1 MNDAP
6 ISAPL
11 PEGLAELHAGLLTL
25 DTHIDIPWPAPPDP
39 HGATT
44 RCVDIPKMREGGLWA
59 GCFVAYIP
67 QGPRT
72 EAGHA
77 AAIAR
82 TVAML
87 EHINAMARP
96 DGERP
101 VLVTP
106 RVDDIRRAREQGAVA
121 VIPVIENGYGIGTD
135 LGNVERF
142 ANMGV
147 RYMTLTHNG
156 HNAIG
161 DAAIPRGDLGDAPF
175 LHGGLSA
182 FGREVVAECN
192 RTGILVDIS
201 HTSRE
206 TMLQA
211 AEISKVPVVA
221 SHSCVCALCNH
232 PRNLDDVQLDVIRER
247 GGVAQIT
254 AVPFFVRPHGRA
266 ETVRVGD
273 FVDHID
279 YAVRRM
285 GIAHV
290 GISSDFDGGGGF
302 DGWRDASQ
310 TPNITA
316 ELMRRGYSKS
326 DIEALWAGNFLRA
339 MRQAEEYADRHR

>member
-1 MNDAP
+1 
-6 ISAPL
+6 
-11 PEGLAELHAGLLTL
+11 
-25 DTHIDIPWPAPPDP
+25 
-39 HGATT
+39 
-44 RCVDIPKMREGGLWA
+44 
-59 GCFVAYIP
+59 
-67 QGPRT
+67 
-72 EAGHA
+72 
-77 AAIAR
+77 
-82 TVAML
+82 
-87 EHINAMARP
+87 MARP

-101 VLVTP
+101 VQVTP
-106 RVDDIRRAREQGAVA
+106 RVDDISRARAQGAIA

-142 ANMGV
+142 AKMGV

-232 PRNLDDVQLDVIRER
+232 PRNLDDLQLDVIRER

-302 DGWRDASQ
+302 DGCADHFIVFVVIQCRGFASCSDRNDAGDS
-310 TPNITA
+310 
-316 ELMRRGYSKS
+316 
-326 DIEALWAGNFLRA
+326 AGNLLLDERPEGVRIKPSVA
-339 MRQAEEYADRHR
+339 KRCDECGMGSCK